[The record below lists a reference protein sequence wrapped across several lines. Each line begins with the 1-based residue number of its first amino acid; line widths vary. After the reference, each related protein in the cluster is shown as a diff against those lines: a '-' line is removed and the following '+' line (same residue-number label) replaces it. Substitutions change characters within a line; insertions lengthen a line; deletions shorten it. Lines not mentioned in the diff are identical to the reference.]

1 MNKKRFKLG
10 KGIEIGDGAPLVF
23 FAGPCVVESREHC
36 FKIAKFLRGVADLKK
51 INLVFKASHTKAN
64 RTSGS
69 SFRGIGVEEGLRVLE
84 EVRKEFGFLVV
95 TDVHE
100 TVEVAS
106 VAQAVDVLQIPA
118 FLCRQTA
125 LLEEVGKTNK
135 PILIK
140 KGQFLAPED
149 MSFAAEKVG
158 SGLVIFCE
166 RGSLFGYRDLVVDM
180 RGLVKMRE
188 SGYPVVFDG
197 THSVQSM
204 GGATGKSGGDRD
216 MVFPLLRAATACGV
230 DGLFFEC
237 HDEPEKAPSDGP
249 NMLRLEE
256 VPHIV
261 QTIIEIDA
269 LIRKSEQA

>member
-1 MNKKRFKLG
+1 MKKLKFSLG
-10 KGIEIGDGAPLVF
+10 NGIEIGDGAALVF
-23 FAGPCVVESREHC
+23 FAGPCVIESREHC
-36 FKIAKFLRGVADLKK
+36 FKIAKFLKDVADSKK
-51 INLVFKASHTKAN
+51 INLVFKASLTKAN

-69 SFRGIGVEEGLRVLE
+69 SFRGLGADEALKVLE
-84 EVRKEFGFLVV
+84 DVKKEFGLLVI

-106 VAQAVDVLQIPA
+106 VAEVVDVLQIPA

-135 PILIK
+135 PVLIK

-149 MSFAAEKVG
+149 MAFAAEKVG

-204 GGATGKSGGDRD
+204 GGASGKSGGERE
-216 MVFPLLRAATACGV
+216 MVFPLLRSATACGV

-249 NMLRLEE
+249 NMLHLSE
-256 VPHIV
+256 VPKILD
-261 QTIIEIDA
+261 TILAIDR
-269 LIRKSEQA
+269 LIRESV